1 MDKMETAVLLSG
13 GLDSSVAL
21 HWAHRNHRVRVAL
34 SFDYASNHAE
44 RELKCAAWQAASLG
58 IEHRVI
64 DISSISSHL
73 KSALLSGADDI
84 PDGSYDEELM
94 KQTVVPFRN
103 GIFLSIA
110 AGVAESCGAQQ
121 LVIAAHSGDHSIY
134 PDCREEFMA
143 AMTEAIRLGTYAGLG
158 ILRPFI
164 HMSKGGIAAMGQD
177 LGVDFSR
184 TYSCQLPAA
193 VNAIHLPHGA
203 VLLINPDAHPG
214 ILPHP
219 GIRIRYLDNPAIPPL
234 DGARR
239 IIPDNFCLGPV
250 QVAHGKIFVRYVR
263 PRNGHRIL
271 GNRQNT
277 GFPVLPG
284 KDLLAAV
291 LEFQIEPVPDI
302 IELVLEGYQI
312 AAQTHGKG
320 NFDAAFAYLSLNVL
334 VFLKSCPLAHPFQQL
349 PGIRRSLLG
358 QGGGKGKKHGGHS
371 RKKSGK

>member
-1 MDKMETAVLLSG
+1 METMETAVLLSG

-44 RELKCAAWQAASLG
+44 RELECAAWQAASLG

-64 DISSISSHL
+64 DISSISAHL
-73 KSALLSGADDI
+73 KSALLSGAEDI

-143 AMTEAIRLGTYAGLG
+143 AMTEAVRLGTYAGLS

-164 HMSKGGIAAMGQD
+164 HTSKGGIAAMGHE

-184 TYSCQLPAA
+184 TYSCYKGGAVHCGTCSTCMERREAFREAGIPDPTVYAPAA
-193 VNAIHLPHGA
+193 
-203 VLLINPDAHPG
+203 
-214 ILPHP
+214 
-219 GIRIRYLDNPAIPPL
+219 
-234 DGARR
+234 
-239 IIPDNFCLGPV
+239 
-250 QVAHGKIFVRYVR
+250 QR
-263 PRNGHRIL
+263 P
-271 GNRQNT
+271 NT
-277 GFPVLPG
+277 A
-284 KDLLAAV
+284 D
-291 LEFQIEPVPDI
+291 
-302 IELVLEGYQI
+302 
-312 AAQTHGKG
+312 
-320 NFDAAFAYLSLNVL
+320 
-334 VFLKSCPLAHPFQQL
+334 
-349 PGIRRSLLG
+349 
-358 QGGGKGKKHGGHS
+358 
-371 RKKSGK
+371 